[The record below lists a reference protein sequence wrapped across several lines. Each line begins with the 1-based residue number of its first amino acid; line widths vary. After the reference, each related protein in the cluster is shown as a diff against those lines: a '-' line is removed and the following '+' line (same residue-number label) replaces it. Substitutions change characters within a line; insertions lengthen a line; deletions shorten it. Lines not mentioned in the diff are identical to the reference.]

1 MPRSPRLTRR
11 AVLIGALVTGAASAC
26 TSAEEG
32 GSAGSS
38 AAARPIVRTDVSSFW
53 DATRLHTLDVEVPAE
68 DLATMIGTY
77 LESGEKE
84 WITGY
89 VTIDGTRFDQVGLK
103 LKGNSSLRSV
113 SADSD
118 PASLPWR
125 IRLDKFVDHQAFEG
139 AADLVVRSST
149 TATSL
154 NEAVA
159 LDLLAE
165 AGLASELSVATSVTV
180 NGSDP
185 VLRLT
190 LEMLDDAWM
199 EAVLGADG
207 ILYKAEAGG
216 DYSYR
221 GEDAASY
228 DGIFDIEGGEEDYA
242 PLITLL
248 AFLDE
253 SSDEDFAAQLADHLD
268 IDLFARY
275 LAFEDLVQNT
285 DDIDGPGNNSYLY
298 FDPEEDAFTV
308 VAWDHNLAFGGMGTG
323 GAGGI
328 GGPGGAGPEGT
339 APREG
344 EMPEGFELPAD
355 GEMPEGGMGG
365 PGGTMPSDGG
375 GDAAAS
381 DGGGDGAASAR
392 QGGGIRGGM
401 GGGNVL
407 ASRFTADESF
417 AALVEEQSAAL
428 RTDLVDSG
436 RAEEILAARTAVL
449 REQAADLVPGED
461 IDSEAAQITAVLTTQ
476 SDPAASDGG
485 S

>member
-26 TSAEEG
+26 TSAEGE

-38 AAARPIVRTDVSSFW
+38 AAAAQPIVRTDVSSFW

-77 LESGEKE
+77 LDSGEKE
-84 WITGY
+84 WITGS
-89 VTIDGTRFDQVGLK
+89 VTVDGTRFDQVGLK

-118 PASLPWR
+118 PATLPWR
-125 IRLDKFVDHQAFEG
+125 IRLDKVVEGRSFDG
-139 AADLVVRSST
+139 AADLVVRSSS

-165 AGLASELSVATSVTV
+165 AGLASELSVATALTV

-190 LEMLDDAWM
+190 LEMLEDAWM

-221 GEDAASY
+221 GDDAAAY
-228 DGIFDIEGGEEDYA
+228 DGVFDVEGGDEDYA
-242 PLITLL
+242 PLTTLL

-268 IDLFARY
+268 VEGFARY

-285 DDIDGPGNNSYLY
+285 DDIDGPGNNSYLFY
-298 FDPEEDAFTV
+298 DAATDVFTV
-308 VAWDHNLAFGGMGTG
+308 VAWDHNLAFGGMGSG
-323 GAGGI
+323 RAGGGGAIGGPDGAGAGGADTE
-328 GGPGGAGPEGT
+328 GAMPPEGVEMP
-339 APREG
+339 AEG
-344 EMPEGFELPAD
+344 EMPAGGMPA
-355 GEMPEGGMGG
+355 GGMGG
-365 PGGTMPSDGG
+365 RGEAMPSDGG
-375 GDAAAS
+375 GDAAVPL
-381 DGGGDGAASAR
+381 R
-392 QGGGIRGGM
+392 QGGGM
-401 GGGNVL
+401 GGGNIL
-407 ASRFTADESF
+407 ASRFTAVESF
-417 AALVEEQSAAL
+417 AALIQEQSAAL

-476 SDPAASDGG
+476 SEPAASDGG